1 MGEDC
6 GEACCCAGSSPPP
19 PPHFLPHVLPH
30 ARSIFKQVLI
40 TAGANLEDPGWS
52 VAPLTPTLFPPL
64 KSAPQLCLIL
74 PPTSLPPLTRISTN
88 TPLFLACRSPSP
100 AAAATARLLIIA
112 GADVNSKSFGQSA
125 EISHTET
132 PLHAA
137 AEVCA
142 PNRHAADAAPC
153 ENEAESGA
161 VLEFNEVLEHR
172 EIYGVCASLLCDGG
186 YR

>member
-6 GEACCCAGSSPPP
+6 GEACCCAGPSPPP
-19 PPHFLPHVLPH
+19 PSPFPPPPP
-30 ARSIFKQVLI
+30 S
-40 TAGANLEDPGWS
+40 
-52 VAPLTPTLFPPL
+52 LTPALSSSRCSSPLAQILKTLDGQSPLSPPFYSRL
-64 KSAPQLCLIL
+64 LNLLLNHAQSYHQHLSL
-74 PPTSLPPLTRISTN
+74 TLPPLTRISTN
-88 TPLFLACRSPSP
+88 TPLFLACRSPSS

-137 AEVCA
+137 AEACA
-142 PNRHAADAAPC
+142 PSRHAADAAPC

-161 VLEFNEVLEHR
+161 VLEFNEVLEH
-172 EIYGVCASLLCDGG
+172 
-186 YR
+186 